1 MSVQQSH
8 KVVFLGN
15 SSVGKTSI
23 INQMI
28 YHNSS
33 DNQQPTIGVDFFSM
47 NITVGTDTIR
57 IQIWDTAGQ
66 EQFHSLIP
74 SYLRDSTIAIIVYDI
89 SNQESFQNLEHWI
102 KVVQD
107 VSNPALIMVGNKTD
121 LEEIRTVS
129 TEDGEK
135 MAQSQNAKFI
145 ETSARTPSNIDKL
158 IEIIGQIPISNKN
171 VNTLEKNEVK
181 INEPENSSGG
191 GCFC

>member
-181 INEPENSSGG
+181 INEPENSSGS

>member
-1 MSVQQSH
+1 MSAQQSH
-8 KVVFLGN
+8 KVVFIGN

-23 INQMI
+23 ISQMI
-28 YHNSS
+28 YNNSTDS
-33 DNQQPTIGVDFFSM
+33 QQPTVGIDFFSK

-74 SYLRDSTIAIIVYDI
+74 SYLRNSTIAVIVYDI
-89 SNQESFQNLEHWI
+89 SNQESFQSLEHWI
-102 KVVQD
+102 KDVQD
-107 VSNPALIMVGNKTD
+107 VANPAMIIVGNKTD

-135 MAQSQNAKFI
+135 FAQSQNAKFI
-145 ETSARTPSNIDKL
+145 ETSARKPSNIDKL
-158 IEIIGQIPISNKN
+158 LEIIGQIPISNQS
-171 VNTLEKNEVK
+171 VEQLEKKDVK
-181 INEPENSSGG
+181 INETENTSGG